1 MVMRDR
7 SREGEITGAASV
19 VGAATMAS
27 RVLGYGRDAAI
38 AFVFGAGMYSDAFFV
53 AFRISNL
60 LRRLLGEGALTSSF
74 IPIFTEEYHLRPPEG
89 ARALVSSVFTLFIF
103 ILTAAAIL
111 GIIFSGPLVSLMSP
125 GFAADPYKFALTVKL
140 TQLMFPYMV
149 FIGLMAIA
157 MGVLNSLK
165 HFTAPAIA
173 PIFFNLSIIAC
184 VFIIAPA
191 LNQPVYAL
199 AIGVLIGGALQL
211 LLQLPYLKRYGMLPS
226 LSFSFSDPGVGKIL
240 KLMGPAAFGVGV
252 YQLNIFVTL
261 WFASRLAEG
270 SVSYLYYAGR
280 LMELPMG
287 VFGAAITTALL
298 PALSTYAVKKEWVE
312 FKGSLSFVLRMLNFL
327 MIPAAVGLFI
337 LSLPI
342 IELLFA
348 RGSFTDEAARS
359 SATALC
365 YYSIGLVPIS
375 LSRVLTS
382 AFYSLKDT
390 ATPVWVA
397 LVAFF
402 CNAIAC
408 VLLVGPL
415 GFGGLAL
422 ATSIAGVLNM
432 VILFVILS
440 RRLGPFGG
448 SEVITSAI
456 KNLILAVI
464 MGATIYMVLVNS
476 GYSSMSNLGQAFV
489 VIILL
494 IIGVGVYLLLSRIL
508 RLPELDF
515 IRGFL
520 KGRRKNKTI

>member
-1 MVMRDR
+1 MPK
-7 SREGEITGAASV
+7 SSTREGAIAGAASV
-19 VGAATMAS
+19 VGSATMAS
-27 RVLGYGRDAAI
+27 RVLGYARDAAI
-38 AFVFGAGMYSDAFFV
+38 AYVFGAGMYSDAFFV

-74 IPIFTEEYHLRPPEG
+74 IPIFTEEYHLRSAEG
-89 ARALVSSVFTLFIF
+89 SRALVSSVFTLFMF
-103 ILTAAAIL
+103 ILTAVAII

-125 GFAADPYKFALTVKL
+125 GFTEDPYKFALTVKL

-149 FIGLMAIA
+149 FIGLMALA

-165 HFTAPAIA
+165 HFAAPAIA

-184 VFIIAPA
+184 LFIIAPA

-199 AIGVLIGGALQL
+199 AIGVLIGGVLQF
-211 LLQLPYLKRYGMLPS
+211 LLQLPFLKRYGMLPS
-226 LSFSFSDPGVGKIL
+226 LSFRFSDPGIGRIM

-287 VFGAAITTALL
+287 VFGVAITTALL
-298 PALSTYAVKKEWVE
+298 PALSLHAAKKEWVE

-327 MIPAAVGLFI
+327 MIPAAVGLFV

-342 IELLFA
+342 IELLFT
-348 RGSFTDEAARS
+348 RGSFGEEAARS
-359 SATALC
+359 SATALS

-397 LVAFF
+397 LGAFF

-408 VLLVGPL
+408 VLLVGPM

-440 RRLGPFGG
+440 RRLGSFGG
-448 SEVITSAI
+448 GAVLSAAI
-456 KNLILAVI
+456 KNVIASGI
-464 MGATIYMVLVNS
+464 MGAAIYLVLVNS
-476 GYSSMSNLGQAFV
+476 GYASMSGLTRPLFV
-489 VIILL
+489 ILL
-494 IIGVGVYLLLSRIL
+494 LIMGVVLYLVLARML
-508 RLPELDF
+508 RLSELEF
-515 IRGFL
+515 IKGFFKRG
-520 KGRRKNKTI
+520 G